1 LDGIV
6 GMTGVEIV
14 VLQLLQRI
22 LRGVIKL
29 LPN

>member
-1 LDGIV
+1 
-6 GMTGVEIV
+6 MTGVEII
-14 VLQLLQRI
+14 VLQFLQRI